1 MIRAKQHLLQ
11 LEQHHR
17 YGMLSFALTMVDLL
31 NIAAAVTTLLAND
44 PLF

>member
-11 LEQHHR
+11 LKQPR
-17 YGMLSFALTMVDLL
+17 PYGMLSFAPAMVDLI